1 MLILKQKLIR
11 RLLGFQAILVA
22 SCIVISVAAASPGP
36 IVAILSQPLN
46 SPPRSASNRNAEF
59 PDRQQPYV
67 SKNTDRGYHHRSN
80 NTETSVAE
88 EESDG
93 IYYVAASYV
102 KWLEGVGV
110 RSIVLPYDASPELV
124 EDIFG
129 QVNGLLLPGGAAA
142 LPESVKHMWK
152 LARHS
157 NEYDDDYFPIFG
169 TCLGFEFLVQLA
181 ADRGPDALQS
191 GFKAENVSLPLDFVV
206 DDDGRTNGYETYEAY
221 EYSARLRR
229 RAISGASGSSLLF
242 PRGARVR
249 QIAAT
254 QNVTFNYHQ
263 NGIEPD
269 HFHSD
274 AGLTSVFRI
283 ISTNEDVSGRPF
295 VSVIEPINP
304 DRHPYYGVQFHPEK
318 NLYEN
323 AFYPGTSIPYEDINH
338 STDAIE
344 LGSHLGN
351 FLGDLV
357 RRNAGRS
364 TIVGESVR
372 KRNGKSKRNIH
383 AYTDPSRHPLITT
396 YSTIAGVRFEQVY
409 IVRRG

>member
-1 MLILKQKLIR
+1 MSSRRTKKLQALARLKER
-11 RLLGFQAILVA
+11 RSGL
-22 SCIVISVAAASPGP
+22 
-36 IVAILSQPLN
+36 
-46 SPPRSASNRNAEF
+46 SASTE
-59 PDRQQPYV
+59 
-67 SKNTDRGYHHRSN
+67 SKLEEYD
-80 NTETSVAE
+80 VA
-88 EESDG
+88 D
-93 IYYVAASYV
+93 
-102 KWLEGVGV
+102 EGDV
-110 RSIVLPYDASPELV
+110 YDVVDEREYEELV
-124 EDIFG
+124 EKRR
-129 QVNGLLLPGGAAA
+129 QR
-142 LPESVKHMWK
+142 E
-152 LARHS
+152 
-157 NEYDDDYFPIFG
+157 
-169 TCLGFEFLVQLA
+169 
-181 ADRGPDALQS
+181 
-191 GFKAENVSLPLDFVV
+191 DFVV